1 MEGHSITRA
10 ELERRFQSHPDDADN
25 KKEAHNALADACLEA
40 ADKGVELTGAP
51 SPEQSLAVR
60 KIEEGLMWFK
70 AALDRGDGPR
80 A

>member
-1 MEGHSITRA
+1 MEGHTISRD
-10 ELERRFQSHPDDADN
+10 ELEHRFQSHPDDADN
-25 KKEAHNALADACLEA
+25 MKAAHAALSSTLLEA
-40 ADKGVELTGAP
+40 TDTCVELTGAP

-60 KIEEGLMWFK
+60 KIEEGLFWFR